1 MAIKVNYDGLASDV
15 STLTTNVKSIC
26 DSLDTLNSVE
36 NIIPGSWTSHAS
48 EKYRSTVESDLV
60 SHVAD
65 LEGSLTGLIKM
76 LVSISDSFNNLEGVI
91 GNDLKSWY
99 DGLNNNG
106 KVLDI
111 LSNGLPTI
119 LNPSTNYDLTSLL
132 NNPTSYDPTT
142 LADPSIPTQPTPTG
156 GGGGGVPSSPSQ
168 PSTPSQPAAPSTPP
182 TPSQPA
188 APSTPSTP
196 SQPAAPSTPSTP
208 SQPAAPSTPS
218 APSQPAAPSTPTT
231 PSQSTTPSDGF
242 NSSDY
247 DFVDNSGNTA
257 ISFDDDVSVSSNIS
271 NSSTAGGS
279 NDNLDLSF
287 TDEEG
292 KTTIHFD

>member
-36 NIIPGSWTSHAS
+36 NIIPGSWTSPAG

-60 SHVAD
+60 SRVAD

-111 LSNGLPTI
+111 LSNGLPTMI
-119 LNPSTNYDLTSLL
+119 NSSMLYNNFISNYKDNSTNDL
-132 NNPTSYDPTT
+132 
-142 LADPSIPTQPTPTG
+142 
-156 GGGGGVPSSPSQ
+156 
-168 PSTPSQPAAPSTPP
+168 
-182 TPSQPA
+182 
-188 APSTPSTP
+188 
-196 SQPAAPSTPSTP
+196 
-208 SQPAAPSTPS
+208 
-218 APSQPAAPSTPTT
+218 
-231 PSQSTTPSDGF
+231 
-242 NSSDY
+242 
-247 DFVDNSGNTA
+247 
-257 ISFDDDVSVSSNIS
+257 DVG
-271 NSSTAGGS
+271 AGS
-279 NDNLDLSF
+279 NDLPSSGNLSTGSGSNDLPSSGDLSTGSGVTGKKTTSIADYIPENDNELYILDKDKKF
-287 TDEEG
+287 IKFNKGDNIGTLKTMPYIVGKDDKSIVTLPFYAFTIDNDGKFVRISTQIDPNTGKIVTDEHGNYIKINDPKIE
-292 KTTIHFD
+292 IL

>member
-36 NIIPGSWTSHAS
+36 NIIPGSWTSPAG

-60 SHVAD
+60 SRVAD

-111 LSNGLPTI
+111 LSNGLPTMI
-119 LNPSTNYDLTSLL
+119 NSSMIYNNFISNYKDNSTNDL
-132 NNPTSYDPTT
+132 
-142 LADPSIPTQPTPTG
+142 
-156 GGGGGVPSSPSQ
+156 
-168 PSTPSQPAAPSTPP
+168 
-182 TPSQPA
+182 
-188 APSTPSTP
+188 
-196 SQPAAPSTPSTP
+196 
-208 SQPAAPSTPS
+208 
-218 APSQPAAPSTPTT
+218 
-231 PSQSTTPSDGF
+231 
-242 NSSDY
+242 
-247 DFVDNSGNTA
+247 
-257 ISFDDDVSVSSNIS
+257 DVG
-271 NSSTAGGS
+271 AGS
-279 NDNLDLSF
+279 NDLPSSGDLSTGSGVTGKKTTSIADYIPENDNELYILDKDKKF
-287 TDEEG
+287 IKFNKGDNIGTLKTMPYIVGKDDKSIVTLPFYAFTIDNDGKFVRISTQIDPNTGKIVTDEHGNYIKMNDPKIE
-292 KTTIHFD
+292 IL

>member
-36 NIIPGSWTSHAS
+36 NIIPGSWTSPAS

-142 LADPSIPTQPTPTG
+142 LADPSIPTQPIPTG
-156 GGGGGVPSSPSQ
+156 GGGGIPSGGGGGVPSSPSQ
-168 PSTPSQPAAPSTPP
+168 PSTPSQPAAPSTPT

-188 APSTPSTP
+188 APSTPMTP
-196 SQPAAPSTPSTP
+196 SQP
-208 SQPAAPSTPS
+208 
-218 APSQPAAPSTPTT
+218 
-231 PSQSTTPSDGF
+231 TTPSDGF

-247 DFVDNSGNTA
+247 DFVDKSGNTA

-271 NSSTAGGS
+271 NSSTSGGS

>member
-36 NIIPGSWTSHAS
+36 NIIPGSWTSPAS

-60 SHVAD
+60 SRVAD

-111 LSNGLPTI
+111 LNNGLPAI
-119 LNPSTNYDLTSLL
+119 LNPATNYDLTSLL
-132 NNPTSYDPTT
+132 NNPSTVNNPTSYDPTT
-142 LADPSIPTQPTPTG
+142 LVDPSIPSQPIPTG
-156 GGGGGVPSSPSQ
+156 GGGGIPSGGSDGVPSSPSA
-168 PSTPSQPAAPSTPP
+168 PSTPSQPAAPST
-182 TPSQPA
+182 S
-188 APSTPSTP
+188 STP

-208 SQPAAPSTPS
+208 SQPSS
-218 APSQPAAPSTPTT
+218 
-231 PSQSTTPSDGF
+231 PSDRF

-271 NSSTAGGS
+271 NSSTASGS

>member
-36 NIIPGSWTSHAS
+36 NIIPGSWTSPAS

-60 SHVAD
+60 SRVAD

-142 LADPSIPTQPTPTG
+142 LADPSIPTEPIPTG
-156 GGGGGVPSSPSQ
+156 GGGGIPSGGSDGVPSSPST
-168 PSTPSQPAAPSTPP
+168 PSTPSQPATPSMPS

-218 APSQPAAPSTPTT
+218 TPSQP
-231 PSQSTTPSDGF
+231 TTPSDGF

-257 ISFDDDVSVSSNIS
+257 ISFDDDVSVSSNMT
-271 NSSTAGGS
+271 NSSTASGS